1 MVLATPVF
9 IPDSL
14 EKITVRT
21 AGMMATHYAPMTKSL
36 RFDTSLLPE
45 LLAQHTNKRIGVL
58 TCGSHISPSENC
70 VVMSLP
76 VDSVS
81 YAQNL
86 YAKLRELDALKL
98 DLILVEKPP
107 QHEAWKAINDRLSK
121 ATHDAAD

>member
-36 RFDTSLLPE
+36 RFDTALLPE

-58 TCGSHISPSENC
+58 TCGSHISPNENC
-70 VVMSLP
+70 IVMSFP
-76 VDSVS
+76 FDSVR

-107 QHEAWKAINDRLSK
+107 QHEAWQAINDRLSK